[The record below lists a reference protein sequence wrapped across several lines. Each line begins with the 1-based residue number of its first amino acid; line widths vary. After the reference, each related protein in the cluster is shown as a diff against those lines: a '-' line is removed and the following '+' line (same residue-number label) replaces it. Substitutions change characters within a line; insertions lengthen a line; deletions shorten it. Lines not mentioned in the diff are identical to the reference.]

1 MEVEALSTGSGQI
14 SLDPQN
20 EWGKLNCDIIST
32 PIYGMQRCVD
42 SLHGDFMGVVVAFSG
57 PIGAG
62 KSTISKRVAD
72 SLNWPRV
79 SFGEYIKKVA
89 RENGE
94 DPEDRAVL
102 QRLGQ
107 ALVLADVDGLVEEVL
122 SQCQWKDANG
132 EGNLVVD
139 GLRHAEVRHA
149 LVQRIRPNIL
159 KHVFVTID
167 EDTRQQRVRDE
178 DHIEP
183 RILMRYDQDITE
195 AQIPRILREYRDID
209 VNGRLP
215 TQIAAREVVAKLN
228 LTPTPSP
235 REAAE

>member
-1 MEVEALSTGSGQI
+1 
-14 SLDPQN
+14 
-20 EWGKLNCDIIST
+20 
-32 PIYGMQRCVD
+32 
-42 SLHGDFMGVVVAFSG
+42 MGVVVAFSG

-62 KSTISKRVAD
+62 KSTISQKVAD
-72 SLNWPRV
+72 TLHWPRV
-79 SFGEYIKKVA
+79 SFGDYIKKIA
-89 RENGE
+89 QENGE
-94 DPEDRAVL
+94 DPENRAVL

-107 ALVLADVDGLVEEVL
+107 ALVLADVDDLVNQVL
-122 SQCQWKDANG
+122 NQREWRNAKG

-149 LVQRIRPNIL
+149 LVQKIRPNLL

-167 EDTRQQRVRDE
+167 EDTRQQRVREE

-195 AQIPRILREYRDID
+195 AQIPRVLREYKDIE
-209 VNGRLP
+209 VSGKLP
-215 TQIAAREVVAKLN
+215 ASIAAREVVAKLN
-228 LTPTPSP
+228 LSPSPSP

>member
-1 MEVEALSTGSGQI
+1 
-14 SLDPQN
+14 
-20 EWGKLNCDIIST
+20 
-32 PIYGMQRCVD
+32 
-42 SLHGDFMGVVVAFSG
+42 MGVVVAFSG

-62 KSTISKRVAD
+62 KSTISQTVAD
-72 SLNWPRV
+72 ALHWPRV
-79 SFGEYIKKVA
+79 SFGDYIKSVA
-89 RENGE
+89 EEYHE
-94 DPEDRAVL
+94 DPNDRAVL

-107 ALVLADVDGLVEEVL
+107 ALVLADVDDLVEKVL
-122 SQCQWKDANG
+122 RQRPWANANG
-132 EGNLVVD
+132 EGNLIVD

-149 LVQRIRPNIL
+149 LVQKIRPNIF

-195 AQIPRILREYRDID
+195 AQIPRILREYRDIE

-215 TQIAAREVVAKLN
+215 SQIAAKEVVAKLG
-228 LTPTPSP
+228 LLPSP
-235 REAAE
+235 MEAAE

>member
-1 MEVEALSTGSGQI
+1 MEV
-14 SLDPQN
+14 P
-20 EWGKLNCDIIST
+20 
-32 PIYGMQRCVD
+32 
-42 SLHGDFMGVVVAFSG
+42 MGVVVAFSG

-62 KSTISKRVAD
+62 KSTISQRVAE

-79 SFGEYIKKVA
+79 SFGDYIKKIA
-89 RENGE
+89 QENAA
-94 DPEDRAVL
+94 DPDDRAVL

-107 ALVLADVDGLVEEVL
+107 ALVLADVDGLVEDVL
-122 SQCQWKDANG
+122 NQRKWRNENG

-139 GLRHAEVRHA
+139 GLRHVEVRHA
-149 LVQRIRPNIL
+149 LLQKIRPQNVL

-195 AQIPRILREYRDID
+195 AQIPRILREYKDIE
-209 VNGRLP
+209 VSGKLP
-215 TQIAAREVVAKLN
+215 ASIAAREVVAKLN
-228 LTPTPSP
+228 LSPTPSP

>member
-1 MEVEALSTGSGQI
+1 
-14 SLDPQN
+14 
-20 EWGKLNCDIIST
+20 
-32 PIYGMQRCVD
+32 
-42 SLHGDFMGVVVAFSG
+42 MGVVVAFSG

-62 KSTISKRVAD
+62 KSTISQKLAD
-72 SLNWPRV
+72 SLHWPRV

-89 RENGE
+89 QENGE
-94 DPEDRAVL
+94 DPDDRAVL

-122 SQCQWKDANG
+122 NQRDWKNANG

-149 LVQRIRPNIL
+149 LIQKIRPNIL
-159 KHVFVTID
+159 KHVFD

-195 AQIPRILREYRDID
+195 AQIPRILREYRDIE
-209 VNGRLP
+209 VSGKLP
-215 TQIAAREVVAKLN
+215 VQIAAREVMAKLN
-228 LTPTPSP
+228 LSPTPSP